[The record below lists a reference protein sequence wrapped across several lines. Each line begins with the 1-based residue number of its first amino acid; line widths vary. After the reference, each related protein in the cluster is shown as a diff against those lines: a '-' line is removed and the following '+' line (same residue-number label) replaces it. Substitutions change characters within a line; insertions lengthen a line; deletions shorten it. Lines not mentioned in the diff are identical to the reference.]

1 MRNAVPSAARR
12 ALEVSVDLAQ
22 LATSPPPIGV
32 LLERLA
38 ETIRTGYR
46 CEYVA
51 VLLRDDGLTPELCA
65 YSGNPSPFL
74 GDTSSPLFR
83 TTDDLVRQA
92 TQQRRAVVREV
103 THRPDGSPETA
114 PGGAPV
120 WRAVLPLTVEGLVIG
135 ALDIVTLQAGAVE
148 DAALLGALASHA
160 AMAIERARHHEGE
173 RKQRSLVGKLNA
185 IGRTLTQT
193 LDPQRVLDMTLEQ
206 LATIVPHDRGAIM
219 LEEQNELAMRAA
231 RGFPAQARPLR
242 IRVPIHEDDVYRTIR
257 DTGRPLLIP
266 DVSQRPDWQYLND
279 IPRAGSW
286 LGVPLTVGNAVIGML
301 SLTREQSEVYTESEV
316 ELAATFAHQVS
327 AALNDA
333 RLYEDLSNANMAL
346 EESLAQ
352 LRQRTHDLQVTYEQ
366 LRRLDQTKGDFIAV
380 ASHELRTPLT
390 VLSGYSQMLAS
401 DPVLMAD
408 AYREQVIKGLLAGS
422 ERLNVIVEDMLD
434 MARIDNQVLEIRP
447 EPLFPAVLIKAIR
460 PALRQILRD
469 RNVTLELDRSLEALP
484 LIEAD
489 TAGIRKVFHHL
500 MVNAVK
506 YTPDGGSIRIWAQKL
521 SPRDTPSD
529 KEAVEIVVSDTGI
542 GIDPVVQELIFAKF
556 YQTGT
561 IASHSSGA
569 ERFKGGGPGLGLAI
583 ARGIVEAHGGRIWV
597 ESPGYDEE
605 RCPGSDFHVQLPIR
619 PDVALALDP

>member
-1 MRNAVPSAARR
+1 M
-12 ALEVSVDLAQ
+12 
-22 LATSPPPIGV
+22 
-32 LLERLA
+32 
-38 ETIRTGYR
+38 
-46 CEYVA
+46 
-51 VLLRDDGLTPELCA
+51 
-65 YSGNPSPFL
+65 
-74 GDTSSPLFR
+74 
-83 TTDDLVRQA
+83 
-92 TQQRRAVVREV
+92 
-103 THRPDGSPETA
+103 
-114 PGGAPV
+114 
-120 WRAVLPLTVEGLVIG
+120 
-135 ALDIVTLQAGAVE
+135 
-148 DAALLGALASHA
+148 
-160 AMAIERARHHEGE
+160 
-173 RKQRSLVGKLNA
+173 
-185 IGRTLTQT
+185 
-193 LDPQRVLDMTLEQ
+193 
-206 LATIVPHDRGAIM
+206 
-219 LEEQNELAMRAA
+219 
-231 RGFPAQARPLR
+231 
-242 IRVPIHEDDVYRTIR
+242 
-257 DTGRPLLIP
+257 
-266 DVSQRPDWQYLND
+266 SQRPDWQYVND

-286 LGVPLTVGNAVIGML
+286 LGVPLTVGNVVIGML
-301 SLTREQSEVYTESEV
+301 SLTREQSEIYTESEV

-327 AALNDA
+327 AALRTYA
-333 RLYEDLSNANMAL
+333 RLYEDLSNANKAL

-366 LRRLDQTKGDFIAV
+366 LKRLDQTKGDFIAV

-390 VLSGYSQMLAS
+390 VLSGYSQMLAG

-460 PALRQILRD
+460 PALRQILRE

-506 YTPDGGSIRIWAQKL
+506 FTPDGGSIRIWATT
-521 SPRDTPSD
+521 PAPGDTPSD
-529 KEAVEIVVSDTGI
+529 KEMVEIVVSDTGI

-556 YQTGT
+556 YQTGL

-583 ARGIVEAHGGRIWV
+583 ARGIVEAHGGKIWV
-597 ESPGYDEE
+597 ESPGHDEE